1 MERTIVQRHE
11 KRWCWATLSSFQLS
25 HSLTLPRKPAHS
37 LQCFRYHPNAAS
49 TWLCLKPILAS
60 WVPAPD
66 LEPVLAWCPLVSV
79 PRAPWTQY
87 GQPKLL
93 LPEPVVTL
101 SANEPTLFGL
111 PKPET
116 WWGVGRLILFS
127 PSLPRSSWLARRME
141 LPFHRNTISL
151 PLLVF
156 PSRGHWKSPLAT
168 TGSGLFPLGWV
179 VSFKSPGLMY
189 VKHCIS
195 KEQRRL
201 WV

>member
-1 MERTIVQRHE
+1 MRRDGAEL
-11 KRWCWATLSSFQLS
+11 LSAASS
-25 HSLTLPRKPAHS
+25 SVTHSLCPRKPAHS
-37 LQCFRYHPNAAS
+37 LQCFMYHPNAAS
-49 TWLCLKPILAS
+49 TWLCTKPVLAP

-93 LPEPVVTL
+93 LPESVVTI

-201 WV
+201 WI

>member
-1 MERTIVQRHE
+1 MRRDGAEL
-11 KRWCWATLSSFQLS
+11 LSAASS
-25 HSLTLPRKPAHS
+25 SVTHSLCPRKPAHS

-49 TWLCLKPILAS
+49 TWLCTKPVLAP

-101 SANEPTLFGL
+101 SANEPTLFGKWANIVRIAQARNL
-111 PKPET
+111 VG
-116 WWGVGRLILFS
+116 GVGRLILFS

-201 WV
+201 WI